1 MRHRV
6 GMPLPLLWR
15 RGLTGKKETT
25 HLGLTP
31 IGLAIPANDQM
42 SGFLFLKVELF
53 RLSRVV
59 RY

>member
-25 HLGLTP
+25 HLGQTSFER
-31 IGLAIPANDQM
+31 AKTANDQT

-59 RY
+59 RC